1 MLDLKGA
8 AAVRINALNEM
19 DMRMLQH
26 AQVQSGLLGRSNSL
40 LELSQASSMP
50 VPSLSGSA
58 MLMGTVAALQED
70 NGQLRNQW
78 KSDVARLES
87 ELCQL
92 RTAAALALP
101 HLAGAQKQQELTL
114 SIPSQGVISPLQQA
128 LALQG
133 SSAELSVPLMK
144 TLLADPGAGTVPR
157 LTSRT
162 ETAQI
167 TEATLMNDRGQLLS
181 RISELER
188 QLQIQKNQVSAAMV
202 SERSSAAA
210 PNPTPGTL
218 QLTEAVLAQMRAES
232 SPRNVER
239 KDQTQNGAFRH
250 HDQQVAGSV
259 LGSTTATEIGMPQ
272 EAQIYKE
279 LERLEIELQK
289 VREENT
295 SSEAAHARDVSALEA
310 MLDQMMAD
318 NRNLTKALS
327 EVALQSSKKGG
338 PAGFDDKIAHS
349 KKCEDVPLTPNS
361 IRSVSEPGLEP
372 DIECS
377 PEFARSKL
385 HVTFGMG

>member
-1 MLDLKGA
+1 
-8 AAVRINALNEM
+8 
-19 DMRMLQH
+19 
-26 AQVQSGLLGRSNSL
+26 
-40 LELSQASSMP
+40 
-50 VPSLSGSA
+50 

-101 HLAGAQKQQELTL
+101 HLAGAQKQQELAL
-114 SIPSQGVISPLQQA
+114 SIPNQSGISPLQQA

-133 SSAELSVPLMK
+133 CSAGLSVPLMK
-144 TLLADPGAGTVPR
+144 TLLADPSAGTVPP
-157 LTSRT
+157 LTSGT

-188 QLQIQKNQVSAAMV
+188 QLQIQKNQVSAPTV

-239 KDQTQNGAFRH
+239 KDQAQNGAFRH
-250 HDQQVAGSV
+250 HDQQVAGNV
-259 LGSTTATEIGMPQ
+259 LGSTAATEIGMPQ

-289 VREENT
+289 VREENNKLREEKA

-338 PAGFDDKIAHS
+338 PAGFEDKIAHS